1 MNTKTKSELCR
12 FSRKEEL
19 CLFIYFATSVIIYR
33 FPSGGQARESTAVPS
48 VPAEEDERPAG
59 QHSGRI

>member
-1 MNTKTKSELCR
+1 MNTKTKSESCR
-12 FSRKEEL
+12 SVDRSCVYF
-19 CLFIYFATSVIIYR
+19 FFFATSVVMCG

-48 VPAEEDERPAG
+48 VPAEKDERSAG